1 MSKSAIKDSIQS
13 DQIKYLKEGNKEDSS
28 TLRYALS
35 FINKEEKDKNIV
47 LNDSEVIKV
56 LKSMIK
62 RNKDSYDQF
71 MNASRQELAD
81 KEKKEMDLLSTYLPE
96 VLGEVETE
104 EIVKKIITELDITS
118 IKEMGKAMGM
128 IKNNH
133 GDTVDM
139 SLVSKFIKK
148 LLMKKLGA
156 DVIHTI

>member
-28 TLRYALS
+28 TLRFALS

-118 IKEMGKAMGM
+118 IKEMGKAMGI

-148 LLMKKLGA
+148 LLS
-156 DVIHTI
+156 

>member
-28 TLRYALS
+28 TLRFALS

-104 EIVKKIITELDITS
+104 EIVKNIITKLDITS
-118 IKEMGKAMGM
+118 IKEMGKAC
-128 IKNNH
+128 
-133 GDTVDM
+133 
-139 SLVSKFIKK
+139 
-148 LLMKKLGA
+148 LLYTSPSPRDGLLSRMPSSA
-156 DVIHTI
+156 

>member
-28 TLRYALS
+28 TLRFALS

-62 RNKDSYDQF
+62 RNKDSYNQF

-139 SLVSKFIKK
+139 SLVSTFIKK
-148 LLMKKLGA
+148 LLS
-156 DVIHTI
+156 

>member
-104 EIVKKIITELDITS
+104 EIVKKIITELGITS
-118 IKEMGKAMGM
+118 IKEMGKAMAM

-139 SLVSKFIKK
+139 SLVSTFIKK
-148 LLMKKLGA
+148 LLS
-156 DVIHTI
+156 

>member
-1 MSKSAIKDSIQS
+1 MSKSTIKDSIQS

-28 TLRYALS
+28 TLRFALS

-104 EIVKKIITELDITS
+104 EIVKKIITELGITS

-139 SLVSKFIKK
+139 SLVSTFIKK
-148 LLMKKLGA
+148 LLS
-156 DVIHTI
+156 